1 MQNEVADS
9 VYAEQVYQI
18 VCVDHVS
25 FGFTHLAVALQ
36 QPRMT
41 KYLFRKRQ
49 IECHQE
55 DRPVNGM
62 ETDDVFSD
70 QMQVCR
76 PQLVEL
82 LGAVSVTVITD
93 SSDVVGQCIQPY
105 IGNVLRVEGYRDSP
119 GEGGSGYTEI
129 LQSRKKEVVHHLVLS
144 GNRLD
149 ELRMGV
155 DIIDQSRCIFAHF
168 EEICLFFCRGNR
180 ASAVR
185 AFSVYKLGLGE
196 EGFTRCTVKTFI
208 ISFVDISLI
217 VQFFED
223 FLYLCLVIGVG
234 GTDEFV
240 VGRIH
245 QIPDSLDLG
254 GYVIYEFFWCDACL
268 FCFQLDLLAMLIGSG
283 LEEYIVALLTFEAG
297 DAVCEYDL
305 VGVSNVRLAGCIGN
319 RRGDIIFRS
328 DFFHCFHFSFQIK
341 KLPYSAL
348 L

>member
-1 MQNEVADS
+1 
-9 VYAEQVYQI
+9 
-18 VCVDHVS
+18 
-25 FGFTHLAVALQ
+25 
-36 QPRMT
+36 
-41 KYLFRKRQ
+41 
-49 IECHQE
+49 
-55 DRPVNGM
+55 M

-93 SSDVVGQCIQPY
+93 SGDVVGQCVQPY
-105 IGNVLRVEGYRDSP
+105 VGNVLRIEGYRDSP

-155 DIIDQSRCIFAHF
+155 DIINQSRCIFAHF
-168 EEICLFFCRGNR
+168 EEICLFFCRCNR

-185 AFSVYKLGLGE
+185 TFSVYKLGLGE
-196 EGFTRCTVKTFI
+196 EGFTRCTVKSFI

-223 FLYLCLVIGVG
+223 FLYLCLVIGIG

-240 VGRIH
+240 VGSIH

-254 GYVIYEFFWCDACL
+254 GYVVYKFFWCDACL
-268 FCFQLDLLAMLIGSG
+268 FCF
-283 LEEYIVALLTFEAG
+283 
-297 DAVCEYDL
+297 
-305 VGVSNVRLAGCIGN
+305 
-319 RRGDIIFRS
+319 
-328 DFFHCFHFSFQIK
+328 
-341 KLPYSAL
+341 
-348 L
+348 